1 MSFKIGDK
9 VKINNSCEFDN
20 IKYRD
25 FGVGIVVEVS
35 NSINLKARYKVN
47 FDGNILYCSEEFLVL
62 IDEKTYEDGL
72 KEAWDYARK
81 ISKLSYEERNDI
93 LGTNNT
99 NNSITYIIETMQID
113 DVIKKFKEYETNVTF
128 SVGDIV
134 VEKNARR
141 IGIVTD
147 PMNGLSKIEV
157 NWNVAVKDNK
167 AITILRKKDIEKT
180 HYTVESIH
188 SLIRDLITVNEK

>member
-99 NNSITYIIETMQID
+99 NNSITYIIETMHID

-141 IGIVTD
+141 IRIVTD